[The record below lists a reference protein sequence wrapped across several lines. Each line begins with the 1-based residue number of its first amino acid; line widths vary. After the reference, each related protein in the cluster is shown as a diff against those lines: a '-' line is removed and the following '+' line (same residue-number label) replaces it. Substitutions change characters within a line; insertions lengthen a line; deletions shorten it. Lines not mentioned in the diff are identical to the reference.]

1 MKYQKE
7 YIISCFL
14 KLSIQFNCCF
24 LIAKK
29 EKSFF
34 DTLLQNGIL
43 DYEPEFQ
50 ERSEKVHGLDY
61 DNPDFYT
68 HNLNLPFPPKMNQ
81 LKKKGLL

>member
-1 MKYQKE
+1 MIFFILFYFNFFHGQKE
-7 YIISCFL
+7 
-14 KLSIQFNCCF
+14 K
-24 LIAKK
+24 A
-29 EKSFF
+29 FF

-61 DNPDFYT
+61 ENPDFYT
-68 HNLNLPFPPKMNQ
+68 HNLNLPFPPKMNE